1 MRKGQKLQVDIYIKT
16 GGYTSLTPREGTK
29 ILQTMS
35 ISNGQMDRQIDNR
48 CMIESSEITFII
60 ELSFHVS
67 YN

>member
-1 MRKGQKLQVDIYIKT
+1 M
-16 GGYTSLTPREGTK
+16 GGGEVTSLTPRKGTK
-29 ILQTMS
+29 CLQTMS
-35 ISNGQMDRQIDNR
+35 ISTLQMDRQIDNG